1 MILLCTRVHRPQA
14 PIGVILAGGL
24 GRRIGGAKATADLQ
38 GRPLI
43 SYPLQALSEALAD
56 VVILAK
62 ADTELGSVGAVPV
75 WIEPSAPRHPLTGI
89 VHALGLAAGRGVLV
103 CAADMPFVTPALV
116 NRIALADPRGAPAVV
131 PTCAGELQ
139 PLLALY
145 LPAAASA
152 LDHRAAVAG
161 RPLRREIAAIGPRL
175 LEVEDLGAFFNVN
188 TPEDL
193 RRAAAR
199 LDASNRR

>member
-1 MILLCTRVHRPQA
+1 MILLCPRVHRSEA

-24 GRRIGGAKATADLQ
+24 GRRIGGAKAGVELR

-43 SYPLQALSEALAD
+43 SYPLQALREALAD

-62 ADTELGSVGAVPV
+62 ADTELPSVGGVPV
-75 WIEPSAPRHPLTGI
+75 WIEPASPRHPLTGI
-89 VHALGLAAGRGVLV
+89 VHALDRAAGRGVLV

-116 NRIALADPRGAPAVV
+116 SLIVRPDPRGAPAVV
-131 PTCAGELQ
+131 PTCGGELQ

-145 LPAAASA
+145 LPAAAA
-152 LDHRAAVAG
+152 ARDPGAAVAA
-161 RPLRREIAAIGPRL
+161 RPLRREVAAIGPRL
-175 LEVEDLGAFFNVN
+175 LEVEDSRAFVNVN

-193 RRAAAR
+193 MRAAAA
-199 LDASNRR
+199 LDAPTRR